1 MQRFALQFVLVLAC
15 ASPVFAQ
22 VPSGAVAGTV
32 TDQNGGVL
40 ANATITVTN
49 KATGLSRVV
58 QSGRDGTF
66 SVPSLPAGRYDVLVV
81 TQGFQ
86 PAGSVADVVTGST
99 ATVRVSLE
107 VGPQSE
113 TVMVTGTSTAVD
125 LSSNRVQ
132 GVVARTQIENLPLN
146 GRSFMNLAALQ
157 PGVTVNLGNPAQ
169 FNAQFNVSVLGGP
182 ASRTAITV
190 DGGNIRN
197 PIEGGPGQNFSQ
209 EVVQEFQISTANF
222 DLSTG
227 IAAFG
232 AINVVTRAGTNN
244 FSGAAYFYHRDESL
258 SAYPG
263 LVRNSLTDNPEFS
276 RQQTGFVLGGP
287 LKKDKA
293 HFFANYERTDQQ
305 GVYIVQPD
313 LRSVQGFDTL
323 ADAPYDANTMSGRVD
338 YRISEK
344 HSLFGRYS
352 YDGNTNSGPF
362 GTPVPASNFVSNDNG
377 VHQSLF
383 GITSVLSPTLVNEF
397 RFSHMYWKNR
407 NSPAACVGD
416 PNNECLGAGGPE
428 VFYLN
433 SVNFAL
439 GNNFNSPQGRDF
451 HRFPVSNHTTWLKG
465 DHQVKFGGT
474 WEHADSVG
482 YWGFFDPARV
492 YLLSPEFLA
501 GVNPALPA
509 LFGLPDGII
518 RSQADL
524 EKLPVVSFLLGIGDP
539 SQPSYHVDDART
551 NDRYHLYAQDSWQ
564 ATDSLTLNFGL
575 GWQHESNVLNHDLA
589 KPQYL
594 SPIYGSDL
602 SATKKNFKNFSPAAG
617 FAWNIGG
624 DRPMVIRGGAGIYY
638 DTQLGWWR
646 LGERAVIGGSG
657 RQFIGNA
664 AVINPLTGQPFSPA
678 YLNSLAYNYGTFLR
692 QMPALRAQQDAKY
705 PGTGDQPQ
713 ILLSKQATALGA
725 LYPQEFPTTKAYHFN
740 VGFQRELGASL
751 AVQADVVYR
760 KMLNGTPGGFFG
772 ASVDY
777 NRFNAIGGPVIPACT
792 AAGANDPAAQCS
804 SGPINFWWPGA
815 ESEYTALLLRLDRR
829 YANRYSY
836 TVSYALQ
843 DSQSI
848 RDVSQNLN
856 DYFATYGPDL
866 PRHNLTVSGVVDIKG
881 GFQLS
886 VLSAYLSR
894 PPVSPTIAG
903 VDNTGTNTTTSA
915 FTPLL
920 TLLGRGNADYL
931 SNEEL
936 ADLVNEY
943 NTTIAGTLTPAG
955 AAGVLANQR
964 YPTIRLP
971 DDYDLG
977 DMFSSQDVRLT
988 YTLRLGGRTQ
998 LRLIGEVFNV
1008 FNVSN
1013 LTNYNYNLSVP
1024 GTFGKANQRVGQ
1036 TFGSGGP
1043 RAGQFAVRVSF

>member
-1 MQRFALQFVLVLAC
+1 M
-15 ASPVFAQ
+15 
-22 VPSGAVAGTV
+22 
-32 TDQNGGVL
+32 
-40 ANATITVTN
+40 
-49 KATGLSRVV
+49 
-58 QSGRDGTF
+58 
-66 SVPSLPAGRYDVLVV
+66 
-81 TQGFQ
+81 
-86 PAGSVADVVTGST
+86 
-99 ATVRVSLE
+99 
-107 VGPQSE
+107 
-113 TVMVTGTSTAVD
+113 
-125 LSSNRVQ
+125 
-132 GVVARTQIENLPLN
+132 
-146 GRSFMNLAALQ
+146 
-157 PGVTVNLGNPAQ
+157 
-169 FNAQFNVSVLGGP
+169 
-182 ASRTAITV
+182 
-190 DGGNIRN
+190 
-197 PIEGGPGQNFSQ
+197 
-209 EVVQEFQISTANF
+209 
-222 DLSTG
+222 
-227 IAAFG
+227 
-232 AINVVTRAGTNN
+232 
-244 FSGAAYFYHRDESL
+244 
-258 SAYPG
+258 
-263 LVRNSLTDNPEFS
+263 
-276 RQQTGFVLGGP
+276 
-287 LKKDKA
+287 
-293 HFFANYERTDQQ
+293 
-305 GVYIVQPD
+305 
-313 LRSVQGFDTL
+313 
-323 ADAPYDANTMSGRVD
+323 
-338 YRISEK
+338 
-344 HSLFGRYS
+344 
-352 YDGNTNSGPF
+352 
-362 GTPVPASNFVSNDNG
+362 
-377 VHQSLF
+377 
-383 GITSVLSPTLVNEF
+383 
-397 RFSHMYWKNR
+397 
-407 NSPAACVGD
+407 
-416 PNNECLGAGGPE
+416 
-428 VFYLN
+428 
-433 SVNFAL
+433 
-439 GNNFNSPQGRDF
+439 
-451 HRFPVSNHTTWLKG
+451 
-465 DHQVKFGGT
+465 
-474 WEHADSVG
+474 
-482 YWGFFDPARV
+482 
-492 YLLSPEFLA
+492 
-501 GVNPALPA
+501 
-509 LFGLPDGII
+509 
-518 RSQADL
+518 
-524 EKLPVVSFLLGIGDP
+524 
-539 SQPSYHVDDART
+539 
-551 NDRYHLYAQDSWQ
+551 
-564 ATDSLTLNFGL
+564 
-575 GWQHESNVLNHDLA
+575 LNHDLD

-594 SPIYGSDL
+594 APIYGSDL

-678 YLNSLAYNYGTFLR
+678 YLNSLAYTYGTFLR
-692 QMPALRAQQDAKY
+692 QMPTLRAQQDAKY

-955 AAGVLANQR
+955 AAGGVGQPAVPDHQAARRLRPWGHVLVAGRAPDLHAQARRADPTAPDRRGVQR
-964 YPTIRLP
+964 LQRLEP
-971 DDYDLG
+971 DELQLQPVG
-977 DMFSSQDVRLT
+977 PGARLA
-988 YTLRLGGRTQ
+988 
-998 LRLIGEVFNV
+998 
-1008 FNVSN
+1008 
-1013 LTNYNYNLSVP
+1013 
-1024 GTFGKANQRVGQ
+1024 KANQRVGQ